1 MLKPHHHVC
10 VSGKLRADLI
20 MWRTFLYYP
29 SIFTRPFIDLNEHL
43 IADEVPMYSD
53 ASRNPN
59 LGFGAICSSSWMYS
73 KWDPDFIR
81 SHEPSIAYLELWP
94 VVAGI
99 MTWIHRF
106 KNRRIV
112 LFCDNTSAVEMI
124 NNTTSSCQNC
134 MVLIR
139 ILVLESLKSN
149 VRVFA
154 KYISSKVNV
163 YSDALS

>member
-1 MLKPHHHVC
+1 M
-10 VSGKLRADLI
+10 
-20 MWRTFLYYP
+20 
-29 SIFTRPFIDLNEHL
+29 
-43 IADEVPMYSD
+43 
-53 ASRNPN
+53 
-59 LGFGAICSSSWMYS
+59 
-73 KWDPDFIR
+73 
-81 SHEPSIAYLELWP
+81 
-94 VVAGI
+94 
-99 MTWIHRF
+99 
-106 KNRRIV
+106 

-154 KYISSKVNV
+154 KYISSKANA